1 MPPPPERSQMQDP
14 RNQLKWPPYLP
25 PRPPL
30 KKTPTRRVG
39 GWTVAQTPPRP
50 PRALSRRPAVTGMP
64 ASPRL
69 QTRGVTAA
77 GGGESGE
84 GKRAGRAGGGA
95 EARSLALQRGLPAV
109 IGGRPMKIN
118 LMPIGEG
125 APVERCMGLQWGG
138 DYEARGEPSGK
149 GKTTMQEADHEARGW
164 HRDE

>member
-1 MPPPPERSQMQDP
+1 MDRGADAASPAP
-14 RNQLKWPPYLP
+14 RIVSS
-25 PRPPL
+25 PRCH
-30 KKTPTRRVG
+30 
-39 GWTVAQTPPRP
+39 WD
-50 PRALSRRPAVTGMP
+50 

-118 LMPIGEG
+118 LMLIGEG